1 MASSPLQSTTTTV
14 SETTILHRMFP
25 AYMRV
30 DVGKKKAAVIKERLA
45 GTSPPSTVL
54 LSLSGTLTSDLLLNY
69 HAVVFSSGPLSREE
83 IIGLSE
89 FCHAQS
95 PPIGVVVAESR
106 GLLGSVFVD
115 FGSPH
120 TATEDESFEFTVV
133 QMNVAGGS
141 VVVQEQCIHLLV
153 QQGDLVEFAFCHADG
168 DSADLTWL
176 HRRQF
181 PVVQVVPP
189 SGLVVNFGVSPLFV
203 FDLTQHTRLKL
214 KKIRGTRTIQH
225 VRSFKS
231 YRENIVAPQLVAC
244 PYYISS
250 KDNERNIHLHS
261 ILHGLYSY
269 RQRHGFFPQVN
280 NAHHAQE
287 VVNLTKDF
295 VANTA
300 AAAAF
305 GRTVVSVQVV
315 PDALTLEVAR
325 TASAEFAPLSA
336 LVAGMACR
344 ELLKFCGFGCPVS
357 QLVYWDLLDLLPKD
371 IKKERQ
377 CQHDT
382 AGSVGEAHVL
392 ALFGRAAV
400 ERLRDARVVVI
411 GCGSVGCQ
419 VVQVLIPPIDCMHH
433 MKEVIKS
440 RISLKWGWP
449 TAWSSMAP
457 MSRYL
462 RQTIQLHL
470 QDLATQSAYCEADVG
485 LNKAHAVQTHHPTW
499 TSVPVHLQQ
508 SHHVHFN
515 HSFWQPMDVV
525 VSTVDS
531 DHTTLHL
538 DDECFTYEKPW
549 VLGHSHGHHTF
560 TQTFVPHITERW
572 VETKLLNTS
581 SPSSSSSLFLLD
593 RVTALRASISPPL
606 KSLPHGV
613 DHTDSSAFEIH
624 HMVQWARTVFDDAF
638 HQSLV
643 CLRATWTDRIGSS
656 RGKRRDPAFI
666 RMASE
671 AYNRCQALTSVAAC
685 VDMARWFLETAL
697 APHDISFDESSHGDL
712 WMVAAVLFGHS
723 MTSLSDVTVAT
734 CRQVPH
740 PPRVVDMSNLLSL
753 QVFQALTAIQM
764 QATVDPCRPT
774 PFNVVS
780 VYIYIYHMDDTNMH
794 VYFVQLLANAV
805 AARQDIAPISFF
817 QCKAICGCR
826 ADALASAAIVGA
838 LATIEAT
845 KILFRKPKALRTC
858 DYLGFN
864 GALQFHIPHPPAVM
878 HSTSMDR
885 SRGMPLRICPDNMT
899 LWHKLV
905 VQCTHIP
912 RLLTVEDIL
921 RHLKALYEVHVE
933 RLTWQ
938 HHEIYASTDP
948 KSLKVNVF
956 DQWMAVSKQDP
967 TLAKWSLLL
976 TVHCKD
982 HDGDVVLPPLLLL
995 APIPVPSPATPP
1007 SS

>member
-1 MASSPLQSTTTTV
+1 MQ
-14 SETTILHRMFP
+14 
-25 AYMRV
+25 V
-30 DVGKKKAAVIKERLA
+30 DVGKKKATVIKERMA
-45 GTSPPSTVL
+45 GMSPPSTVL

-69 HAVVFSSGPLSREE
+69 H
-83 IIGLSE
+83 
-89 FCHAQS
+89 
-95 PPIGVVVAESR
+95 
-106 GLLGSVFVD
+106 
-115 FGSPH
+115 
-120 TATEDESFEFTVV
+120 
-133 QMNVAGGS
+133 
-141 VVVQEQCIHLLV
+141 LV
-153 QQGDLVEFAFCHADG
+153 QQGDLVEFAFCHAGG

-181 PVVQVVPP
+181 PVVQVAPP

-225 VRSFKS
+225 
-231 YRENIVAPQLVAC
+231 I
-244 PYYISS
+244 
-250 KDNERNIHLHS
+250 DN
-261 ILHGLYSY
+261 
-269 RQRHGFFPQVN
+269 
-280 NAHHAQE
+280 
-287 VVNLTKDF
+287 
-295 VANTA
+295 
-300 AAAAF
+300 
-305 GRTVVSVQVV
+305 
-315 PDALTLEVAR
+315 
-325 TASAEFAPLSA
+325 ASL
-336 LVAGMACR
+336 
-344 ELLKFCGFGCPVS
+344 GFGCPVS

-377 CQHDT
+377 FQHDA

-400 ERLRDARVVVI
+400 ERLRDARVV
-411 GCGSVGCQ
+411 
-419 VVQVLIPPIDCMHH
+419 
-433 MKEVIKS
+433 
-440 RISLKWGWP
+440 
-449 TAWSSMAP
+449 
-457 MSRYL
+457 
-462 RQTIQLHL
+462 
-470 QDLATQSAYCEADVG
+470 
-485 LNKAHAVQTHHPTW
+485 
-499 TSVPVHLQQ
+499 
-508 SHHVHFN
+508 HVHFN
-515 HSFWQPMDVV
+515 HSFWQPTDVV

-560 TQTFVPHITERW
+560 TQTFIPHITERW

-581 SPSSSSSLFLLD
+581 SPSSSSSSLFLLD

-613 DHTDSSAFEIH
+613 DQTDSSAFEIH

-671 AYNRCQALTSVAAC
+671 AYSRCQALTSVAAC
-685 VDMARWFLETAL
+685 VDMARC
-697 APHDISFDESSHGDL
+697 
-712 WMVAAVLFGHS
+712 

-780 VYIYIYHMDDTNMH
+780 MDDTNMH

-817 QCKAICGCR
+817 QCKAMCGCR
-826 ADALASAAIVGA
+826 ADALASAIIVGA

-858 DYLGFN
+858 EYLGFN
-864 GALQFHIPHPPAVM
+864 GALQFHIPPPPA
-878 HSTSMDR
+878 
-885 SRGMPLRICPDNMT
+885 
-899 LWHKLV
+899 
-905 VQCTHIP
+905 
-912 RLLTVEDIL
+912 
-921 RHLKALYEVHVE
+921 A
-933 RLTWQ
+933 
-938 HHEIYASTDP
+938 
-948 KSLKVNVF
+948 
-956 DQWMAVSKQDP
+956 
-967 TLAKWSLLL
+967 
-976 TVHCKD
+976 
-982 HDGDVVLPPLLLL
+982 
-995 APIPVPSPATPP
+995 
-1007 SS
+1007 

>member
-1 MASSPLQSTTTTV
+1 MANLSVRTLLSHSLKSI
-14 SETTILHRMFP
+14 TIHDDDCVRDDDIASHP

-30 DVGKKKAAVIKERLA
+30 DVGKKKATVIKERLA

-153 QQGDLVEFAFCHADG
+153 QQGDLVEFAFCHAGG

-181 PVVQVVPP
+181 PVVQVAPP

-225 VRSFKS
+225 KS

-377 CQHDT
+377 FQHDA

-419 VVQVLIPPIDCMHH
+419 VVQNFTQMGVAKGVVVDGARV
-433 MKEVIKS
+433 K
-440 RISLKWGWP
+440 R
-449 TAWSSMAP
+449 
-457 MSRYL
+457 
-462 RQTIQLHL
+462 

-485 LNKAHAVQTHHPTW
+485 LNKAHAVQTHYPTW

-515 HSFWQPMDVV
+515 HSFWQPTDVV

-581 SPSSSSSLFLLD
+581 SPSSSSSPLFLLD

-613 DHTDSSAFEIH
+613 DQTDSSAFEIH

-671 AYNRCQALTSVAAC
+671 AYSRCQALTSVAAC
-685 VDMARWFLETAL
+685 VDMARWFLEVLAL
-697 APHDISFDESSHGDL
+697 K
-712 WMVAAVLFGHS
+712 M
-723 MTSLSDVTVAT
+723 
-734 CRQVPH
+734 
-740 PPRVVDMSNLLSL
+740 
-753 QVFQALTAIQM
+753 
-764 QATVDPCRPT
+764 
-774 PFNVVS
+774 
-780 VYIYIYHMDDTNMH
+780 
-794 VYFVQLLANAV
+794 
-805 AARQDIAPISFF
+805 
-817 QCKAICGCR
+817 
-826 ADALASAAIVGA
+826 
-838 LATIEAT
+838 
-845 KILFRKPKALRTC
+845 
-858 DYLGFN
+858 
-864 GALQFHIPHPPAVM
+864 
-878 HSTSMDR
+878 
-885 SRGMPLRICPDNMT
+885 
-899 LWHKLV
+899 
-905 VQCTHIP
+905 
-912 RLLTVEDIL
+912 
-921 RHLKALYEVHVE
+921 
-933 RLTWQ
+933 
-938 HHEIYASTDP
+938 
-948 KSLKVNVF
+948 
-956 DQWMAVSKQDP
+956 
-967 TLAKWSLLL
+967 
-976 TVHCKD
+976 
-982 HDGDVVLPPLLLL
+982 
-995 APIPVPSPATPP
+995 
-1007 SS
+1007 

>member
-1 MASSPLQSTTTTV
+1 
-14 SETTILHRMFP
+14 
-25 AYMRV
+25 MRV

-69 HAVVFSSGPLSREE
+69 H
-83 IIGLSE
+83 
-89 FCHAQS
+89 
-95 PPIGVVVAESR
+95 
-106 GLLGSVFVD
+106 
-115 FGSPH
+115 
-120 TATEDESFEFTVV
+120 
-133 QMNVAGGS
+133 
-141 VVVQEQCIHLLV
+141 LV

-225 VRSFKS
+225 
-231 YRENIVAPQLVAC
+231 I
-244 PYYISS
+244 
-250 KDNERNIHLHS
+250 DN
-261 ILHGLYSY
+261 
-269 RQRHGFFPQVN
+269 
-280 NAHHAQE
+280 
-287 VVNLTKDF
+287 
-295 VANTA
+295 
-300 AAAAF
+300 
-305 GRTVVSVQVV
+305 
-315 PDALTLEVAR
+315 
-325 TASAEFAPLSA
+325 ASL
-336 LVAGMACR
+336 
-344 ELLKFCGFGCPVS
+344 GFGCPVS

-377 CQHDT
+377 FQHDA

-419 VVQVLIPPIDCMHH
+419 VVQ
-433 MKEVIKS
+433 
-440 RISLKWGWP
+440 
-449 TAWSSMAP
+449 
-457 MSRYL
+457 
-462 RQTIQLHL
+462 
-470 QDLATQSAYCEADVG
+470 
-485 LNKAHAVQTHHPTW
+485 
-499 TSVPVHLQQ
+499 
-508 SHHVHFN
+508 HVHFN

-685 VDMARWFLETAL
+685 VDMARWFLE
-697 APHDISFDESSHGDL
+697 
-712 WMVAAVLFGHS
+712 
-723 MTSLSDVTVAT
+723 
-734 CRQVPH
+734 
-740 PPRVVDMSNLLSL
+740 
-753 QVFQALTAIQM
+753 
-764 QATVDPCRPT
+764 
-774 PFNVVS
+774 
-780 VYIYIYHMDDTNMH
+780 MDDTNMH

-899 LWHKLV
+899 LW
-905 VQCTHIP
+905 C
-912 RLLTVEDIL
+912 
-921 RHLKALYEVHVE
+921 AL
-933 RLTWQ
+933 
-938 HHEIYASTDP
+938 A
-948 KSLKVNVF
+948 F
-956 DQWMAVSKQDP
+956 VSKSY
-967 TLAKWSLLL
+967 SLPYLGINL
-976 TVHCKD
+976 WCNARTSRGC
-982 HDGDVVLPPLLLL
+982 
-995 APIPVPSPATPP
+995 
-1007 SS
+1007 